1 MELTPMLPL
10 LVQFLRENNLLRTE
24 QALFDELSKYI
35 RLIIPNRSAAVQ
47 EQQSRNGYIDL
58 REEDE
63 ELKG

>member
-1 MELTPMLPL
+1 MLPL

-35 RLIIPNRSAAVQ
+35 LIIANRSAAVQ
-47 EQQSRNGYIDL
+47 EQQSINGYIDL
-58 REEDE
+58 REEGE

>member
-1 MELTPMLPL
+1 MLPL